1 MNLDELVSEYWPPS
15 MFCDRSISG
24 LPDPRGRKGANK
36 RADRPSPCSSPR
48 TVASKRALSRL
59 DDKPAVGAYDVSN
72 LWMMHGRLTGGHCVS
87 APAVGA
93 CRQSH
98 WIGGNYRTQAI
109 RRRFWRSCMR
119 RASSDKV

>member
-1 MNLDELVSEYWPPS
+1 VNLDELVSEYWPPS

-59 DDKPAVGAYDVSN
+59 DDKPAVGAYDVRETLINGPTSEVAGEMASN
-72 LWMMHGRLTGGHCVS
+72 FLDDE
-87 APAVGA
+87 A
-93 CRQSH
+93 
-98 WIGGNYRTQAI
+98 N
-109 RRRFWRSCMR
+109 RRSIQ
-119 RASSDKV
+119 